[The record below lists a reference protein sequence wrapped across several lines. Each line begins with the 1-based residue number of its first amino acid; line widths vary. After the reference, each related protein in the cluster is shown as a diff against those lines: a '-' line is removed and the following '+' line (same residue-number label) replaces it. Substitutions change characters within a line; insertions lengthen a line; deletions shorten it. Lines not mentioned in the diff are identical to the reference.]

1 MSLHELEH
9 SQLSVEDD
17 YMETEN
23 HSRNRS
29 KAEADLKEG
38 FAIKELDE
46 VLEQSSD
53 EEGKEDV

>member
-1 MSLHELEH
+1 
-9 SQLSVEDD
+9 
-17 YMETEN
+17 METEN
-23 HSRNRS
+23 HSRKRS

-53 EEGKEDV
+53 EEGKEDA